1 MTSIYDDHSRPL
13 RRGIR
18 LGALALLMLA
28 VLSIAAWSLA
38 KGTPGMWGGI
48 LGSLIG
54 GIFVLATALIV
65 QATAKTSPTTTIA
78 VVMGSWLVKIVVLFV
93 IVHTLQRY
101 SFYDRYALGVTIM
114 LALIVVLGTETW
126 GIMTANVTYVTPRS
140 NK

>member
-18 LGALALLMLA
+18 LGALALLVLA

-38 KGTPGMWGGI
+38 KGTPGMWGAI

-140 NK
+140 KK

>member
-18 LGALALLMLA
+18 LGALALLVLA
-28 VLSIAAWSLA
+28 VLSIAAWSLV
-38 KGTPGMWGGI
+38 KGTPGMWGAI

-78 VVMGSWLVKIVVLFV
+78 VVMGSWLIKIVVLFV

-126 GIMTANVTYVTPRS
+126 GIMTANVTYVTPQS
-140 NK
+140 KK

>member
-18 LGALALLMLA
+18 LGALALLVLA
-28 VLSIAAWSLA
+28 LLSIAVWSFF
-38 KGTPGMWGGI
+38 KGMPGMWGAV
-48 LGSLIG
+48 LGSAIG

-65 QATAKTSPTTTIA
+65 QATSKTSPTVTMA
-78 VVMGSWLVKIVVLFV
+78 VVMGSWLLKIVVLFV
-93 IVHTLQRY
+93 IVNTLHRY
-101 SFYDRYALGVTIM
+101 SFYDRYALGVTIL

-140 NK
+140 QK